1 MEGTNAKETK
11 EKNILIIE
19 DEPMALRYLIK
30 IVKDCSPLECQVFG
44 YTNLREAYDCMKHR
58 RISLFIVDIML
69 NRSEHNREGYQF
81 IEEIRSDEEYRHV
94 PVIFVTGLEEPR
106 AQAYKDLH
114 CFGYIQKPYDV
125 DEVHRIV
132 KKCLTYKPV
141 NEKSKLHLKKDGIH
155 IFFDTDQIVYVRI
168 RGKNLFVKVYGR
180 PIDQYAYLTMK
191 EIMEQLKS
199 EPMVTCGKGL
209 LVNGKYMDQL
219 DQKERRLYL
228 KDDAEP
234 LKLTRAGLKENIH
247 SITDSLSQ

>member
-1 MEGTNAKETK
+1 MNSAVKQKENLQVGDDMKGRSFDIFNIAVTAVLILAGVLDVVKGLEIFDYVYFAVILVVAVYTIWRIVK
-11 EKNILIIE
+11 EKSKKWYQILF
-19 DEPMALRYLIK
+19 
-30 IVKDCSPLECQVFG
+30 VF
-44 YTNLREAYDCMKHR
+44 L
-58 RISLFIVDIML
+58 L
-69 NRSEHNREGYQF
+69 
-81 IEEIRSDEEYRHV
+81 
-94 PVIFVTGLEEPR
+94 IFVTGLEEPR

-125 DEVHRIV
+125 DEIHRIV

-168 RGKNLFVKVYGR
+168 RGKDLFVKVYGR